1 MTTRT
6 FKQMGCG
13 FGNTESPVTVV
24 VTLDDQE
31 IYNGVV
37 PTEPVVDPDSVSA
50 DEYHKEL
57 FSWTMPVNMSDI
69 ETHNINITVN
79 NGILRL
85 HNTNCT
91 YSVNDY
97 NAEEDFGYCCIVDV
111 GGTQFLETFSNV
123 VINNIPQ
130 QRVWEV
136 VNTGGPN
143 NGTGQW
149 HWTVPDQATFGAT
162 ITVQVPTHYTA

>member
-6 FKQMGCG
+6 FKQYGYG
-13 FGNTESPVTVV
+13 ISTTDQPVTIT
-24 VTLDDQE
+24 VTLDGQE
-31 IYNGVV
+31 IFNGAVS
-37 PTEPVVDPDSVSA
+37 DDSTMVT
-50 DEYHKEL
+50 EL
-57 FSWTMPVNMSDI
+57 FTWEMPLDFASTQLYSY
-69 ETHNINITVN
+69 EITVQ
-79 NGILRL
+79 NGSL
-85 HNTNCT
+85 HLGRTQCN

-111 GGTQFLETFSNV
+111 NGIQFLETFSNV
-123 VINNIPQ
+123 VINQIPQ

-143 NGTGQW
+143 GGTGQW
-149 HWTVPDQATFGAT
+149 HWTVQDQGTFSAT